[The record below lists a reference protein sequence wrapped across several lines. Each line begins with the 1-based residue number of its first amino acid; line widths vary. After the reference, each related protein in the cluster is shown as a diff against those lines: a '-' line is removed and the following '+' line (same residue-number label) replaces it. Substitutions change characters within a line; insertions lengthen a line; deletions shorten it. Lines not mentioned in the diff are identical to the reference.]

1 MVFSRSST
9 AIWCV
14 SRSESLDKE
23 VRILCLS
30 STIARWDESEEDED
44 EDLDEGDGV
53 GFVWFWGFGC
63 FIAVKV
69 NKMLCLS

>member
-1 MVFSRSST
+1 
-9 AIWCV
+9 
-14 SRSESLDKE
+14 LDKE